1 MDEKDGQWLGTA
13 EAAHRL
19 GLVPRTL
26 YKLIDAGELPAYWF
40 GQVIRLRRSDVDDFI
55 ERSRIPPGTL
65 EHLHPE
71 LSRDRDADAGDE
83 DER

>member
-1 MDEKDGQWLGTA
+1 MPTRSVVRAKMPLN
-13 EAAHRL
+13 AAHIAA
-19 GLVPRTL
+19 PRSAVIST
-26 YKLIDAGELPAYWF
+26 AMPAYRF
-40 GQVIRLRRSDVDDFI
+40 GRVIRLRRSDVDDFI